1 MENENYKAT
10 DVHPTVLR
18 LHPDLRAELMRI
30 AAVNGRSLSKEIA
43 HRLKDSLKPQATAIA
58 PTPPRYSLDHPSSGG
73 LLKQQSPAYALTDI
87 DRAMLSVFHRLPPEK
102 QLALLSLFK

>member
-1 MENENYKAT
+1 MEKPDKNDAALL
-10 DVHPTVLR
+10 LR
-18 LHPDLRAELMRI
+18 LPQELKASLQRQANI
-30 AAVNGRSLSKEIA
+30 NGRRITAEINI
-43 HRLKDSLKPQATAIA
+43 RLRDSLNPPAPGIA

-73 LLKQQSPAYALTDI
+73 VLKQQSPPYALTDI